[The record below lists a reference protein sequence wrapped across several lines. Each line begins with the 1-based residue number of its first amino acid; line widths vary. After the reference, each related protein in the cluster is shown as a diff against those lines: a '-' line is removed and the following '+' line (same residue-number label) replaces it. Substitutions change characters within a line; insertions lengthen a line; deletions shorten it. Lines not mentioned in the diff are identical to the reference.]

1 MPPRRTKKQKSIEL
15 VAPLPEGI
23 QASAEAKVGFTD
35 VSRLAWLLE
44 LLNRSQ
50 ESIAVGSEQERVDL
64 EAQVVAFA
72 KPVGMASGGHGSSLS
87 LKDLKG
93 LARDIRASILGML
106 QGASL
111 TIDIPKLTF
120 TSSTGSASVYIGHPN
135 AIFRLAVAKLV
146 ETEKRRIKLCAR
158 PDCDRLFV
166 RRKGGLFCSRQCS
179 QIVQFKRY
187 LARHAPH

>member
-1 MPPRRTKKQKSIEL
+1 MPPRRTKKPKSIEL

-111 TIDIPKLTF
+111 TIDIPKLIF
-120 TSSTGSASVYIGHPN
+120 TSSTGSASVYIGHPK

-146 ETEKRRIKLCAR
+146 ETEQRRIKLCAR